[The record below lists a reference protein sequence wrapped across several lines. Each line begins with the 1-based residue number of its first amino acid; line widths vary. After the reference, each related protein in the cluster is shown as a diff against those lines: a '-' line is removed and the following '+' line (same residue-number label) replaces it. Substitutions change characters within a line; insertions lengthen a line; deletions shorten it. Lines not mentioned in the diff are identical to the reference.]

1 MASGFSGL
9 GALILAAGKGTRM
22 HSDKP
27 KVLQTLLGE
36 PMLAYVMTALAP
48 VMGEAVWAV
57 IGHNADM
64 VRKAFPDFEAQG
76 RFVLQE
82 EQLGTGHA
90 LQMAWATLR
99 AAGLETVVVV
109 NGDTPLLS
117 AQTVERFVAAIRN
130 ADGGGADVAFMTLTL
145 PEAGAYGRVVR
156 DGHGVVKAIV
166 EARDYDEIIH
176 GPEPREIN
184 TGIYSL
190 RLDAVEKLLSQLSND
205 NQSGEYYITDI
216 VGLAVAQGIE
226 VLGIDCGDDPSLLGV
241 NNPVELS
248 RSEEL
253 LTQRITSE
261 YLEKGVIMHAPQG
274 VRIGPFARVE
284 AGAEITGPC
293 EIYGKSHVARGA
305 VIESHC
311 WMKDAHI
318 GSGSVVKSF
327 SHIERATVGKFCS
340 VGPFARLRPDA
351 ILENE
356 ARIGN
361 FVEMKKARLGY
372 GAKAGH
378 LSYLGDADIA
388 AGCNIGAGT
397 ITCNY
402 DGKNKHRTVIGENAF
417 IGSNTALVAPVS
429 IGDGSVVGAGSVIT
443 KDVPAE
449 HLAVAR
455 ERQRNL
461 PRKRGA

>member
-36 PMLAYVMTALAP
+36 PMLAYVMAALAP

-64 VRKAFPDFEAQG
+64 VRKAFPEFEAQQ
-76 RFVLQE
+76 RFILQE
-82 EQLGTGHA
+82 QQLGTGHA
-90 LQMAWATLR
+90 LQMAWPTLR
-99 AAGLETVVVV
+99 AAGLEKVIVV

-117 AQTVERFVAAIRN
+117 ADTVARFVEGLG
-130 ADGGGADVAFMTLTL
+130 DADVAFMTLTL

-156 DGHGVVKAIV
+156 DADGAVKAIV
-166 EARDYDEIIH
+166 EAKDYDEDIH
-176 GPEPREIN
+176 GPEPKEIN
-184 TGIYSL
+184 TGIYSV

-205 NQSGEYYITDI
+205 NRSAEYYITDI
-216 VGLAVAQGIE
+216 VGLAVAQGMQ
-226 VLGIDCGDDPSLLGV
+226 VLGIECGDDPSLLGV

-253 LTQRITSE
+253 LSQRITLE
-261 YLEKGVIMHAPQG
+261 CMEKGVIMHAPQG
-274 VRIGPFARVE
+274 VRIGPFALVE

-311 WMKDAHI
+311 WMKDAYI
-318 GSGSVVKSF
+318 DSGSVVKSF
-327 SHIERATVGKFCS
+327 SHIERASVGKFCS

-361 FVEMKKARLGY
+361 FVEMKKARLGH

-429 IGDGSVVGAGSVIT
+429 IGDGSIVGAGSVIT
-443 KDVPAE
+443 KDVPSD
-449 HLAVAR
+449 HLAIAR